1 MIVYTCWAGR
11 YSDRVMYAIF
21 STKEL
26 AEECIRRNLATAGL
40 YDYYDTEPEEDEV
53 DEIKQYNDYV
63 VCRWWNSYEKPKW
76 VLDLNSSDNGNP
88 YDTLIKQEKQKNY
101 YVIVSFNYDRSVMY
115 KSARDKLNMLL
126 ARDEGI

>member
-1 MIVYTCWAGR
+1 MKVYTCWAGQ

-26 AEECIRRNLATAGL
+26 AEECIRRNLATAGR
-40 YDYYDTEPEEDEV
+40 YDNYDPEPEEEV
-53 DEIKQYNDYV
+53 DEIKKHKDFV
-63 VCRWWNSYEKPKW
+63 ICRWWNLYEKPKW
-76 VLDLNSSDNGNP
+76 ILDLNSCDYGEI
-88 YDTLIKQEKQKNY
+88 YDTLIIRERLKNY
-101 YVIVSFNYDRSVMY
+101 YITINFNYDRSIME